1 MHIKTMLACLL
12 AALLLLPMACERQG
26 PAERAGEKVDKAA
39 ERTGEQLE
47 KAGERVEQ
55 KTDK

>member
-1 MHIKTMLACLL
+1 MSFKTVFACLL
-12 AALLLLPMACERQG
+12 AVVLLFPLACERQG

-47 KAGERVEQ
+47 EAGEKVER
-55 KTDK
+55 KIDK